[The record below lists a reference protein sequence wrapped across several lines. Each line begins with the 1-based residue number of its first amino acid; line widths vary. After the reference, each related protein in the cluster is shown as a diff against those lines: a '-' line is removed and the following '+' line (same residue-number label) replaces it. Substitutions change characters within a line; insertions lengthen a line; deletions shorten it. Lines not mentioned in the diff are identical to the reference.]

1 MTLNIQKLDH
11 LVLTVRSI
19 EETCRFYAEVLGM
32 RVERF
37 GAGRVALHF
46 GEQKIN
52 LHEAGREFEPK
63 ARRPTP
69 GSADL
74 CFLSATPLDRVIEA
88 LERHEV
94 AIEEGPVDRTGARGP
109 IRSVYVRD
117 PDGNLVEIAN
127 PAGGPHQGAFGRP

>member
-1 MTLNIQKLDH
+1 MMTLNIQSLDH

-69 GSADL
+69 GPRICASSAPRR
-74 CFLSATPLDRVIEA
+74 S
-88 LERHEV
+88 
-94 AIEEGPVDRTGARGP
+94 TG
-109 IRSVYVRD
+109 
-117 PDGNLVEIAN
+117 
-127 PAGGPHQGAFGRP
+127 